1 MMLVILF
8 WPKVQDPNSQLV
20 GKTTMTGFSII
31 IKKSPMLDKN
41 QISVC
46 IIEFQ
51 GEFIGNTKKRITAV
65 HEALN
70 TSATE
75 MNASH

>member
-46 IIEFQ
+46 IVEIPR
-51 GEFIGNTKKRITAV
+51 RIYR
-65 HEALN
+65 
-70 TSATE
+70 
-75 MNASH
+75 